1 MSKNS
6 DGDKKKYKGFDENMF
21 PEPDEIPEPDEKMNV
36 GNVRPFTK
44 YRAVEMA
51 LCLAAI
57 VMGLLYLYTSAVTL
71 GVLLPSFTA
80 GMAVIT
86 LMRYL
91 DAKKSGGRG
100 FIAYIPTVF
109 SALLTVLVAAVTVV
123 YFRDMALAKTHELSA
138 VMTLMT
144 IF

>member
-21 PEPDEIPEPDEKMNV
+21 PEPDEKMNV
-36 GNVRPFTK
+36 GNDRPFTK

-138 VMTLMT
+138 VMAQAIVELS
-144 IF
+144 